1 MSIRVFT
8 DQQFSDG
15 TTIDGNRLED
25 ALQSLE
31 GRVNKVPDG
40 DLKNRWMQTQIVL
53 GFSPPTAHDLTSSSY
68 NWGQRPWMLK
78 ENNSPSITGD
88 TGDRIN
94 RYRMKGNSAASYQ
107 WTTSIQLSRPA
118 IIHSY
123 DLVLAH
129 DTVASHPFTPGDTSN
144 QTNIGVVISVD
155 NPWRPEDR
163 SQNDVV
169 LHKKDFGTTSQQ
181 ANTSTTAPSFDMLPS
196 YAGSDRLEAVAVT
209 GRDLNIPLAPG
220 TRLRFSVTIPSGGTT
235 YWGDKPWR
243 AAVPNLTLT
252 LLEPLVDG

>member
-8 DQQFSDG
+8 DQQFADG

-31 GRVNKVPDG
+31 ARVNKVPDG

-53 GFSPPTAHDLTSSSY
+53 GFSPPTAHDLTGSSY
-68 NWGQRPWMLK
+68 NWGQRPWMPKL
-78 ENNSPSITGD
+78 NTVPSITGD
-88 TGDRIN
+88 TGEMN
-94 RYRMKGNSAASYQ
+94 NQNRMKGNSEASFQ
-107 WTTSIQLSRPA
+107 WTTSIQLTRPA
-118 IIHSY
+118 VIHSY
-123 DLVLAH
+123 DLIFAH
-129 DTVASHPFTPGDTSN
+129 DTVASHPFAPGDASN
-144 QTNIGVVISVD
+144 QTNIGIVISVD

-163 SQNDVV
+163 TQNDVA

-181 ANTSTTAPSFDMLPS
+181 ANTGAIAPSFDMLPS
-196 YAGSDRLEAVAVT
+196 YAGSAGLNAVAVT

-235 YWGDKPWR
+235 YWGDS
-243 AAVPNLTLT
+243 
-252 LLEPLVDG
+252 